1 VTRTADATGS
11 AATIEIADG
20 HLDAVGLAVAA
31 IDRKQLARIA
41 VRLCEAHRAGGCI
54 YWLGNGGS
62 AATAGHLSADLTRLT
77 MVPGLARRLRSASL
91 TDSAALVT
99 ACANDHGYDR
109 VFVEQLDGL
118 VEPADVVI
126 GVSTSGAS
134 PSVIRAVCHARRAGA
149 WTLGLTGR
157 AGARLRRVAKETLV
171 IESAN
176 VQVVEA
182 STLVAGHTLCLM
194 VRSLLAPSPTGA

>member
-1 VTRTADATGS
+1 MRQTAAPM
-11 AATIEIADG
+11 APAEIADR

-31 IDRKQLARIA
+31 IDRNQLVRVARRI
-41 VRLCEAHRAGGCI
+41 CEAHDAGGCV

-62 AATAGHLSADLTRLT
+62 AATATHLSADLTRLT

-91 TDSAALVT
+91 ADSAALVT

-134 PSVIRAVCHARRAGA
+134 ANVLQAVRYARRAGA

-157 AGARLRRVAKETLV
+157 AGARLRRAAEDALV
-171 IESAN
+171 IESAD

-182 STLVAGHTLCLM
+182 STLVVGHALCLM
-194 VRSLLAPSPTGA
+194 IRSRLAGVPAGG